1 MNSILII
8 GAGAQARYIINTV
21 QVSTS
26 SGFNNSNPRI
36 IGLIDTHNNPSI
48 WSTKIDGFPVL
59 GNLDTL
65 DDYPPSPHLRLFTA
79 ISNSR
84 MKRTISVDLLNR
96 GYEFGKLVHPSAI
109 IASRVSIS
117 YDVVINAHVVVET
130 GSNIG
135 HHVIIHAGA
144 IIEHDNQIGDFVNIG
159 PGVTTAGRVNIRP
172 GATVFTGAVIKPDIE
187 IGENSIVGAGA
198 VVIRDVSPCTIVAGV
213 PARVIGVVES

>member
-48 WSTKIDGFPVL
+48 WSTKIDGFP
-59 GNLDTL
+59 
-65 DDYPPSPHLRLFTA
+65 PSPHLRLFTA

-109 IASRVSIS
+109 IASRVCIS